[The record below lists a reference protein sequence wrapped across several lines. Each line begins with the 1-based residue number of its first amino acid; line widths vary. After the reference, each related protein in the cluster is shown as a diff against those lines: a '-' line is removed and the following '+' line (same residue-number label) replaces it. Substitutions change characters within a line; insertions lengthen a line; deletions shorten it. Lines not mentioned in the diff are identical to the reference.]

1 MDKKQGGR
9 MIKRNAIFFILSI
22 FLVLTFGCNTIKEA
36 FKGTATGVAAGTKK
50 DWEAAKKA
58 DQWMRDNLW

>member
-1 MDKKQGGR
+1 MLKKG
-9 MIKRNAIFFILSI
+9 AAALILSLLLLI
-22 FLVLTFGCNTIKEA
+22 AGCETVKGA
-36 FKGTATGVAAGTKK
+36 FTGASDGAKK